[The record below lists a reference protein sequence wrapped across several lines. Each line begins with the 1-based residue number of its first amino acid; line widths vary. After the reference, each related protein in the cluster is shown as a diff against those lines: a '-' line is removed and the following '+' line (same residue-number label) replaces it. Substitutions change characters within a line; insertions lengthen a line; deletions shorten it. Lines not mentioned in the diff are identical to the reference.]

1 MKGGNSQIDW
11 SKVSDFSEGIKEKI
25 KRYEIGDGIC
35 VEVFDE
41 NKEPGKQQVDFIEK
55 GKVWLA
61 EDLTL
66 EVRNKK
72 EELLEHFDIEEVDS
86 FTKCQTTEKDNGKK
100 VNLITWTTKSGNT
113 FGIGFYKVSERNM
126 LYEYI
131 GNLQKEVQKGGAKED
146 LGFGLFD

>member
-1 MKGGNSQIDW
+1 M
-11 SKVSDFSEGIKEKI
+11 
-25 KRYEIGDGIC
+25 C
-35 VEVFDE
+35 DE

-66 EVRNKK
+66 EVRNTK
-72 EELLEHFDIEEVDS
+72 EELLEHFDIEEVNS
-86 FTKCQTTEKDNGKK
+86 FTKCQTTEKDSGKK
-100 VNLITWTTKSGNT
+100 VNLITWTTKSGKT
-113 FGIGFYKVSERNM
+113 VGMGFYKVSERNM